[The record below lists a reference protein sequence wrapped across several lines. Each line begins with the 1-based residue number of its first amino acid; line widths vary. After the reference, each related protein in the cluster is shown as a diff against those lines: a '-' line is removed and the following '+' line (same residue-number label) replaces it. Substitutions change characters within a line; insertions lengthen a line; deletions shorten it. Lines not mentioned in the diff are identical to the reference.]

1 MCKKG
6 AFMKKGK
13 ILAFVRKSCALVSA
27 LAIAFAAGYGMGVK
41 KSVENMLFKSNEK
54 SAAAGKSDGGYSA
67 ILSGKWIYIY
77 DETGALF
84 DTVYVYTEYMTEEDK
99 AALSGG
105 VDFESE
111 EEMRA
116 FIDVFE

>member
-1 MCKKG
+1 
-6 AFMKKGK
+6 MKRGK
-13 ILAFVRKSCALVSA
+13 IFGGIRKFCAVASICALT
-27 LAIAFAAGYGMGVK
+27 FAAGYGLGVK
-41 KSVENMLFKSNEK
+41 QNVQNVIFDVREKAASVKKPS
-54 SAAAGKSDGGYSA
+54 GGYSA

-77 DETGALF
+77 DENGSLC

-105 VDFESE
+105 IDFKNE
-111 EEMRA
+111 EEMRE

>member
-1 MCKKG
+1 MKHGKK
-6 AFMKKGK
+6 
-13 ILAFVRKSCALVSA
+13 LAGIRKVCVMVSICALM
-27 LAIAFAAGYGMGVK
+27 FAAGYGLGIKQNVQ
-41 KSVENMLFKSNEK
+41 SVIFDVHEK
-54 SAAAGKSDGGYSA
+54 SELSKTPRGGYSA

-77 DETGALF
+77 DETGALC

-105 VDFESE
+105 IDFKNE

>member
-1 MCKKG
+1 
-6 AFMKKGK
+6 MKRGK
-13 ILAFVRKSCALVSA
+13 FFERVRKLCAALGVCAL
-27 LAIAFAAGYGMGVK
+27 IFAAGYGMGVK
-41 KSVENMLFKSNEK
+41 KSVEALVFDVREK
-54 SAAAGKSDGGYSA
+54 AAAAVKSDGGYSA

-84 DTVYVYTEYMTEEDK
+84 DTVNVYTEYMTEEDK

-105 VDFESE
+105 IDFESE
-111 EEMRA
+111 AEMRA

>member
-1 MCKKG
+1 M
-6 AFMKKGK
+6 
-13 ILAFVRKSCALVSA
+13 RKFCAGVGVCALF
-27 LAIAFAAGYGMGVK
+27 FAAGYGMGVK
-41 KSVENMLFKSNEK
+41 ESVERLVFDVREK
-54 SAAAGKSDGGYSA
+54 AAAAGKSDGGYSA

-105 VDFESE
+105 IDFKNED
-111 EEMRA
+111 EMRA

>member
-1 MCKKG
+1 
-6 AFMKKGK
+6 MKKGK
-13 ILAFVRKSCALVSA
+13 IFAAIRKFCAFASVCALF
-27 LAIAFAAGYGMGVK
+27 FAAGYGMGVR
-41 KSVENMLFKSNEK
+41 KSVEMLVFDTREK
-54 SAAAGKSDGGYSA
+54 ASVIKTENGGYSA

-77 DETGALF
+77 DERGSLY

-105 VDFESE
+105 VEFASE
-111 EEMRA
+111 AEMRE

>member
-1 MCKKG
+1 
-6 AFMKKGK
+6 MKKRK
-13 ILAFVRKSCALVSA
+13 FFESVRKFCAGISICALF
-27 LAIAFAAGYGMGVK
+27 FAAGYGMGVK
-41 KSVENMLFKSNEK
+41 ESVERLVFDVREK
-54 SAAAGKSDGGYSA
+54 AAAAGKSDGGYSA

-105 VDFESE
+105 IDFKNED
-111 EEMRA
+111 EMRA

>member
-1 MCKKG
+1 
-6 AFMKKGK
+6 MKNGK
-13 ILAFVRKSCALVSA
+13 ILAVIRKFCAMASICALT
-27 LAIAFAAGYGMGVK
+27 FAAGYGIGIKQNVQNIVFDVK
-41 KSVENMLFKSNEK
+41 EK
-54 SAAAGKSDGGYSA
+54 VTSAQKTQGGYRA

-77 DETGALF
+77 DESGILC

-99 AALSGG
+99 AALSHG
-105 VDFESE
+105 VEFENE